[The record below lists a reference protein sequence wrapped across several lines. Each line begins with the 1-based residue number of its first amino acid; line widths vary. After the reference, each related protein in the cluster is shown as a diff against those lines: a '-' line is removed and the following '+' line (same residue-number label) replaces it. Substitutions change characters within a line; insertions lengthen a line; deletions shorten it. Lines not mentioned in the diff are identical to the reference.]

1 MVPYRRES
9 NVITS
14 RFPGRTPQKH
24 IDLGVPPPRPTVS
37 APSSWHLGRF
47 EERQTLP
54 LSSNHRPY
62 LVFQLLA
69 VSKEFIS
76 NLLKTV
82 VKLRFSKRQY
92 TKFNQPPRTRR
103 HSVCNSKNTN
113 AWDNT
118 KIRKRLHTF
127 PTTSLLRVP
136 VQRERR
142 RDQELPPNAN
152 SSQQKVDALGEGWGE
167 GESGAKK
174 DRKMEVLSTAETRT
188 QSFLLLLQFL
198 CQRYTHISHA

>member
-9 NVITS
+9 NVIPS

-47 EERQTLP
+47 GERQTLP

-76 NLLKTV
+76 NLLTTV

-92 TKFNQPPRTRR
+92 TKFSQPPRTRDTV
-103 HSVCNSKNTN
+103 SAIQKIQTLGIQYKN
-113 AWDNT
+113 
-118 KIRKRLHTF
+118 
-127 PTTSLLRVP
+127 
-136 VQRERR
+136 
-142 RDQELPPNAN
+142 
-152 SSQQKVDALGEGWGE
+152 
-167 GESGAKK
+167 
-174 DRKMEVLSTAETRT
+174 
-188 QSFLLLLQFL
+188 
-198 CQRYTHISHA
+198 